1 MTQLG
6 QWGSMALI
14 NHISGNATPVI
25 ASSAPTWVPGM
36 VWINTSSSPAI
47 YHWNGS
53 SWVPGAASLYI
64 ALCTADPATSGPG
77 GGFSVNI
84 SDLVEDTTSG
94 YTRQAVTFSVASS
107 TYPAVT
113 ANTNNLTFGP
123 YSAGQSIA
131 VQWAALVN
139 VSSGTGGLLLY
150 WWDMSPAQ
158 QVAISQEII
167 IGSGTLTLDEQ

>member
-14 NHISGNATPVI
+14 NHITANATPI
-25 ASSAPTWVPGM
+25 ISASPPAWVPGL

-53 SWVPGAASLYI
+53 SWVSGAAGLYI

-77 GGFSVNI
+77 SGPSVNI

-94 YTRQAVTFSVASS
+94 YTRQAVTFSVAS
-107 TYPAVT
+107 TAYPAVSSN
-113 ANTNNLTFGP
+113 ANNLTFGP
-123 YSAGQSIA
+123 YSAGQTIA

-139 VSSGTGGLLLY
+139 AASGTAG
-150 WWDMSPAQ
+150 
-158 QVAISQEII
+158 
-167 IGSGTLTLDEQ
+167 